1 MGYFDNFLQFLEFE
15 KRYSPNT
22 ILSYRTD
29 LTQFYLFF
37 NITDDKS
44 EQDVIKNINYKDIK
58 EWIYSLSENKISNKS
73 INRKISTLK
82 KYYKFLL
89 REEII
94 SASPLTKIL
103 SPKQNKKLTKFV
115 NQDQI
120 DKLLDDELFSNSKNQ
135 HTDKIIISLLYGT
148 GMRLSELINLKVN
161 DIFINER
168 KLKVIGKRNK
178 ERFIPLH
185 EGLIEE
191 IKEYIDYRKTL
202 MPENDFLLLNIN
214 GKKLYAKY
222 VYRVVNKYL
231 SIVTTID
238 KKSPHVLRHTFATH
252 ILNNGAELN
261 AVKELLGHSNLS
273 ATQIYTHNTFEK
285 IKNIYK
291 QSHPRE

>member
-15 KRYSPNT
+15 KRYSLNT

-94 SASPLTKIL
+94 SVSPLTKIL

-291 QSHPRE
+291 QAHPRE

>member
-58 EWIYSLSENKISNKS
+58 EWIYSLSENKMSNKS